1 MKVALLLPDG
11 VGIRNFL
18 LGPFRAEAQGRTSL
32 AVLSAIPERARALYD
47 DLDGP
52 LEWAS
57 YQVYRDTP
65 RLFMLR
71 NTLLYA
77 HTYSIDTFGMRCLRD
92 RPRSGNSK
100 RRIATELARWIGR
113 GAAALGGAR
122 WLDRRLAAVVQ
133 NLPETAHYR
142 SLLAEMRPAVL
153 LSSNQRPY
161 GVLPAVLA
169 ARSLGIP
176 TATCIFS
183 WDNLTSKGPI
193 AAPFDHYLVWGDL
206 MARELRQFYPEIPAD
221 RIHVVGAVQ
230 FDPHADASLLLP
242 REQFFRII
250 GADPARPLICYS
262 SGEPFNSPEDQDHV
276 ELLLNLIRQGRI
288 AGNPQVVLRPTP
300 TADARRFEG
309 VRRRHPELIYSKPD
323 WLVAGEMT
331 WDTWV
336 QALPLRSDVALLAN
350 LSHHAD
356 MNISVASTMT
366 LDFLAH
372 NRPVVNVAFDIAD
385 PPPFGQGLWES
396 YYQFEHY
403 QPVVK
408 AGAALFSRSVDEF
421 VEHINLY
428 LANPRLHEEN
438 RRHLLDQELGVPV
451 GGASPRIVETLL
463 QIGRGQQVSSA
474 RVQAGVSER
483 VAELVAM
490 GDAERGRPRAEMLQ
504 SSRPSSLQAFPVS
517 RGA

>member
-1 MKVALLLPDG
+1 MTVALLLPDG

-18 LGPFRAEAQGRTSL
+18 LGPFRAEAQGRLSL
-32 AVLSAIPERARALYD
+32 AVLSALPDDARALYD
-47 DLDGP
+47 GDGRR
-52 LEWAS
+52 LEWAP

-77 HTYSIDTFGMRCLRD
+77 HSFSIDTFGMRCLRD
-92 RPRSGNSK
+92 VARAGKGK
-100 RRIATELARWIGR
+100 RRIAIAAARWIGR

-122 WLDRRLAAVVQ
+122 WLDRRLAAVVED
-133 NLPETAHYR
+133 LPETTRYR
-142 SLLAEMRPAVL
+142 ALLAEMRPAVL
-153 LSSNQRPY
+153 FSSNQRPY
-161 GVLPAVLA
+161 GILPAVLA

-230 FDPHADASLLLP
+230 FDPHADASLLWP
-242 REQFFRII
+242 REDFFRRI
-250 GADPARPLICYS
+250 GADPARPLLCYS

-300 TADARRFEG
+300 TADARRFAA

-323 WLVAGEMT
+323 WLVAEDTSWET
-331 WDTWV
+331 WA
-336 QALPLRSDVALLAN
+336 QALPLEGDVALLAN
-350 LSHHAD
+350 LAHHAD

-385 PPPFGQGLWES
+385 PPPFDRPLWEY

-421 VEHINLY
+421 VEHINMY
-428 LANPRLHEEN
+428 LAKPRLHDEN
-438 RRHLLDQELGVPV
+438 RRRLLEQELGVPM
-451 GGASPRIVETLL
+451 GEASPRIVETLL
-463 QIGRGQQVSSA
+463 QIGRGQQVSSVGIPA
-474 RVQAGVSER
+474 SRPSSLQASK
-483 VAELVAM
+483 
-490 GDAERGRPRAEMLQ
+490 
-504 SSRPSSLQAFPVS
+504 PSSLQAFPVS